1 LNARPGYQQV
11 FSMSEHTPI
20 GLTDTTTTV
29 KALTHSGNFHVDE
42 TLGYVILHYALAP
55 QGDLRGRVLGNA
67 PTDRLDFT
75 RSRVPDRIKA
85 ADIVF
90 DVGGSYTPA
99 EGRYDHHMK
108 DKPLREDGTP
118 YSAAGLLWKDY
129 GIAAIRNILTTPM
142 DDAGLTA
149 IWQAI
154 DHSLVLPIDLDD
166 NGVAKMGKLSLADI
180 VGACG
185 PAWDTAELYG
195 ADEARA
201 REGQGFANAAV
212 AVASHLVNMID
223 RVRASLK
230 AASRVMAAYE
240 QAEDKRIL
248 VMDTGMPT
256 EKVIFE
262 KELPVVYVVSPA
274 GPQQWNVKAIP
285 PKRGDFGQRV
295 SLPEAW
301 GGLEKTA
308 LAEVSGVADAVF
320 AHPARFICGAG
331 SRDGAVTMARLAL
344 EIDAQLNPPA
354 A

>member
-1 LNARPGYQQV
+1 
-11 FSMSEHTPI
+11 MSDYTPF
-20 GLTDTTTTV
+20 GLVDDTTPV

-55 QGDLRGRVLGNA
+55 KGDLRGRVLGST
-67 PTDRLDFT
+67 PVDRLHFM
-75 RSRVPDRIKA
+75 RSRAPDQIED

-90 DVGGSYTPA
+90 DVGGRYVPA

-129 GIAAIRNILTTPM
+129 GTAAIRNILTMPVGE
-142 DDAGLTA
+142 DDLAA

-154 DHSLVLPIDLDD
+154 DHSLVLPVDLDD
-166 NGVAKMGKLSLADI
+166 NGVTKMGKLSLADI

-185 PAWDTAELYG
+185 PTWDTAELYG
-195 ADEARA
+195 ADAARQ
-201 REGQGFANAAV
+201 REGQGFADAAAAV
-212 AVASHLVNMID
+212 AAHLEHMID

-230 AASRVMAAYE
+230 AASRVIAAYE

-248 VMDTGMPT
+248 VMETGMPT

-262 KELPVVYVVSPA
+262 KDLPVVFVVSPA

-285 PKRGDFGQRV
+285 PRRGDFGQRV
-295 SLPEAW
+295 PLPEAW
-301 GGLEKTA
+301 GGLEKAA
-308 LAEVSGVADAVF
+308 LAEISGVTDAVF
-320 AHPARFICGAG
+320 AHPARFICGAR
-331 SRDGAVTMARLAL
+331 SREGATTMARLAL
-344 EIDAQLNPPA
+344 EIDARLNA
-354 A
+354 VAH